1 MFTFD
6 WTKKTEACG
15 QTVFNRT
22 KIQMR
27 HFEQFSN
34 IVRHPIFY
42 PLWRPRPLTD
52 ATPLMM
58 LLGHLDQFSADAQS
72 SAKLQNNA

>member
-52 ATPLMM
+52 ATLRR
-58 LLGHLDQFSADAQS
+58 
-72 SAKLQNNA
+72 